1 MQWSLW
7 HYPHTEKYSFP
18 FLHVVAG
25 GENGLWS
32 TDFKLLEDGVR
43 FIPDPP
49 NPLIV
54 SFKISLRHKAEK
66 NSNNNTLSLDMVL
79 CEIVGTF
86 LQQKL
91 HVFLCLHKESR
102 QKAFICN
109 SDMMNNCVK
118 QLVHAMFLAKFEV
131 TVIISPFRW
140 LWKSSSSLS

>member
-1 MQWSLW
+1 M
-7 HYPHTEKYSFP
+7 
-18 FLHVVAG
+18 AG

-54 SFKISLRHKAEK
+54 SFKISLRHKAER

-79 CEIVGTF
+79 CEIIGTF

-91 HVFLCLHKESR
+91 YSMENQELLMQFFGLE
-102 QKAFICN
+102 
-109 SDMMNNCVK
+109 
-118 QLVHAMFLAKFEV
+118 
-131 TVIISPFRW
+131 
-140 LWKSSSSLS
+140 LSHL